1 MKITII
7 GAGGVRTPLLIKA
20 LQIRQDRFGLSELC
34 LMDIDEEHL
43 ELISA
48 ICQQNEASPETKFRI
63 LRTSDASEAL
73 AGADFVIT
81 TFRVGCS
88 DSRVIDERVALN
100 QGALGQ
106 ETTGA
111 GGFAMGLRSIP
122 VILDYI
128 HLMEQVCPEAWLIN
142 FANPT
147 GMLTEAIIRNSEWKR
162 VVGICDAPTSMQ
174 QVISSVLGAK
184 QGEVFL
190 DYFGLNHL
198 GWIKKIIYKQKDRL
212 TDILSLIKSAGEV
225 PGLPFDAE
233 FIISLGMIPNEYLYY
248 YYYAQ
253 QAIRNIL
260 TAGESRGEKI
270 ARQSKRLFTQL
281 KELYDQDDL
290 EGMRK
295 VHQEYLD
302 ERGSSYMVSETG
314 KQHDLSAVEPEVMA
328 AIMDEGYVGVALNLI
343 EGLVGTEPKVQIL
356 NIPNQGSVYGMGD
369 KDVVEI
375 PAMVRHDQVQ
385 PLVVGNIPEHCLGLM
400 REVKH
405 YEHLTIEAATEGSYQ
420 KAHMALALHPLIRDY
435 AQAGKILDEY
445 IIQHQGYFPVLQ

>member
-48 ICQQNEASPETKFRI
+48 ICQKREESPETKYRI
-63 LRTSDASEAL
+63 LPTSDAKEAL

-81 TFRVGCS
+81 TFRVGGS

-122 VILDYI
+122 VILDTV

-212 TDILSLIKSAGEV
+212 EDILSLIKSAGEV
-225 PGLPFDAE
+225 PGLPFDAD

-253 QAIRNIL
+253 QAVRNIL

-270 ARQSKRLFTQL
+270 ARQSKKLFTQL
-281 KELYDQDDL
+281 KELYDQDDFD
-290 EGMRK
+290 GMRK
-295 VHQEYLD
+295 VHKEYLD
-302 ERGSSYMVSETG
+302 ERGSSYMVRETG
-314 KQHDLSAVEPEVMA
+314 KQHDLSAIEPGGME
-328 AIMDEGYVGVALNLI
+328 AISDEGYAGVALNLI
-343 EGLVGTEPKVQIL
+343 EGLVGIAPKVQIL
-356 NIPNQGSVYGMGD
+356 NIPNQGSINGMD
-369 KDVVEI
+369 VKDVVEI

-385 PLVVGNIPEHCLGLM
+385 PVAVGDVPKHCLGLM

-420 KAHMALALHPLIRDY
+420 KAHMALALHPLIHDY

-445 IIQHQGYFPVLQ
+445 ITQHQGYFPILQ

>member
-20 LQIRQDRFGLSELC
+20 LQIRQDRLGLRELS

-48 ICQQNEASPETKFRI
+48 ISRPIEESPETKFRI
-63 LRTSDASEAL
+63 FRTSDAREAL

-81 TFRVGCS
+81 TFRAGGS

-122 VILDYI
+122 VILDII
-128 HLMEQVCPEAWLIN
+128 HQMEQVCPDAWLIN

-162 VVGICDAPTSMQ
+162 VVGICDAPTAMQ
-174 QVISSVLGAK
+174 RVISSALGAK

-198 GWIKKIIYKQKDRL
+198 GWTKKIIFKQKDRL
-212 TDILSLIKSAGEV
+212 PEILSLIKSAGEV

-253 QAIRNIL
+253 QAVQNIL
-260 TAGESRGEKI
+260 MAGESRGEKI
-270 ARQSKRLFTQL
+270 ARQTKMLFSQL
-281 KELYDQDDL
+281 KELYDQNDL
-290 EGMRK
+290 DGMRK
-295 VHQEYLD
+295 MHQDYLD
-302 ERGSSYMVSETG
+302 ERGQSYMVNETG
-314 KQHDLSAVEPEVMA
+314 RRHGLSAVELEVSKS
-328 AIMDEGYVGVALNLI
+328 ILDEGYAGVALNLI
-343 EGLVGTEPKVQIL
+343 EGLVGKEPKVQIL
-356 NIPNQGSVYGMGD
+356 NIPSKGSIFGMD
-369 KDVVEI
+369 DLDVVEI
-375 PAMVRHDQVQ
+375 PAMVQYDQVQ
-385 PLVVGNIPEHCLGLM
+385 PLAVGKLPEHCLGLM

-420 KAHMALALHPLIRDY
+420 KARMALALHPLIRDY

-445 IIQHQGYFPVLQ
+445 IVQHQGFFPVLQ

>member
-20 LQIRQDRFGLSELC
+20 LQIRQDRFGLSELS

-48 ICQQNEASPETKFRI
+48 ICQEREESPETKLRI
-63 LRTSDASEAL
+63 LPTSDAKEAL

-81 TFRVGCS
+81 TFRVGGS

-111 GGFAMGLRSIP
+111 AGFAMGLRSIP
-122 VILDYI
+122 VILDTV

-174 QVISSVLGAK
+174 QVISSILGAK

-198 GWIKKIIYKQKDRL
+198 GWIKRIIYKQNDRL
-212 TDILSLIKSAGEV
+212 ADILSLIKSAGEV
-225 PGLPFDAE
+225 SGLPFDAD

-253 QAIRNIL
+253 QAVRNIL

-270 ARQSKRLFTQL
+270 ARQSKRLFNQL
-281 KELYDQDDL
+281 KELYDQDDFDS
-290 EGMRK
+290 MRK

-302 ERGSSYMVSETG
+302 ERGSSYMVRETG
-314 KQHDLSAVEPEVMA
+314 KQHDLSAVEPDVIK
-328 AIMDEGYVGVALNLI
+328 AIKDEGYAGVALNLI
-343 EGLVGTEPKVQIL
+343 EGLAGIEPKVQIL
-356 NIPNQGSVYGMGD
+356 NIPNQGSINGMDD
-369 KDVVEI
+369 KDVVEV
-375 PAMVRHDQVQ
+375 PAIVRHDQVQ
-385 PLVVGNIPEHCLGLM
+385 PVAVGDVPKHCLGLM